1 MYGAGNQNP
10 EKTAQPEYQLPAYGM
25 QQNGWGRTYPID
37 AFPPIIR
44 QAVLDVDAELG
55 GGVELAASAA
65 LGIISTV
72 CQEFV
77 NVQRPKLKP
86 SSCSLF
92 LITIAGTGAGKTE
105 IQNNF
110 ITELEAFERE
120 EESRASAASKDS
132 RELSR
137 KVRIEM
143 LAELHQRE
151 YEALAEYDELREKE
165 SKLRKD
171 IDYLNEVLSGRRPMV
186 EIRGKRPAPPEARVA
201 AANHALESLL
211 LRIQQLQAELA
222 EIQADIRDAIGPAAR
237 RLVYGR
243 GSFAGFRNGLQ
254 DKCRSA
260 GIISAEAGGILNSPL
275 VTRNMDAWNDLWGCE
290 FYRETYDKREY
301 VIESPRLTLALMLQ
315 PKQFQKFLDNCGEN
329 ALDNGFLSR
338 TLLLKVP
345 SYPPKSAGG
354 SDDAPMEIGSLK
366 QFHQRIQA
374 ILGQPFPCIPERT
387 VLTFSGTARRYWESY
402 YNKLSVAITEK
413 ARFDAEMEGFVR
425 KLPEQAA
432 RIAALFHY
440 FEMYPV
446 RKSADSASAT
456 DAYGRPALRGKE
468 REIPIETVQAAIRL
482 CDWYM
487 AEFRML
493 VVASELPEPIS
504 AFAFSTQVRAHADK
518 ILRTIEKNYWKYV
531 EAQGSTCVKLE
542 YKKIQNANRTIKTK
556 GEILAALHCLA
567 SEGRLHL
574 RRGTKGGY
582 FVCYNRSGIY
592 GCGRCVPTSTFAPQA
607 QSLSS
612 HDPRAQAVKPEPES
626 DARQVGVVDQAPQST
641 DIPLD
646 YDAAIAG
653 TSLLDLIK
661 VKSPSLFT
669 SKRDASS
676 SEGTKEET
684 KEFSAEEQQFSSS
697 VPDSGEGQPQPIGF
711 ILPQDQL
718 NRAVSN
724 SLGFPVDDDEDAGN
738 ESSERH

>member
-1 MYGAGNQNP
+1 MYGAGNQNLGN
-10 EKTAQPEYQLPAYGM
+10 TAQPEYQLSEYRL
-25 QQNGWGRTYPID
+25 QQNGRGRTYPID

-44 QAVLDVDAELG
+44 QAIIDVDAELG
-55 GGVELAASAA
+55 GGIELAASAA
-65 LGIISTV
+65 LGIVSTA

-92 LITIAGTGAGKTE
+92 LITIAGTGAGKSE

-120 EESRASAASKDS
+120 EESRANEASEGS
-132 RELSR
+132 RKLSR

-143 LAELHQRE
+143 LAELRERE
-151 YEALAEYDELREKE
+151 YEALVEYDELREKE
-165 SKLRKD
+165 GKVRKHL
-171 IDYLNEVLSGRRPMV
+171 DYQNEVLSGRRPV
-186 EIRGKRPAPPEARVA
+186 IEVRGKRPEPLEARVA

-211 LRIQQLQAELA
+211 LRIQELQSELA
-222 EIQADIRDAIGPAAR
+222 EIQAEIRDTIGPAAR

-260 GIISAEAGGILNSPL
+260 GIISAEAGGILNSAL

-354 SDDAPMEIGSLK
+354 SDDAPREIGSLK
-366 QFHQRIQA
+366 KFHQRIQA
-374 ILGQPFPCIPERT
+374 ILGQQFPCIPERT
-387 VLTFSGTARRYWESY
+387 VLTFSATARRYWESY
-402 YNKLSVAITEK
+402 YNKLSVAIAEK
-413 ARFDAEMEGFVR
+413 GKFDTEMEGFVR

-440 FEMYPV
+440 FEMHPV
-446 RKSADSASAT
+446 RNSADSGSAT
-456 DAYGRPALRGKE
+456 DAYGRPALKGKE
-468 REIPIETVQAAIRL
+468 RDIPIETVQAAIRL

-493 VVASELPEPIS
+493 VVASELPEPLS
-504 AFAFSTQVRAHADK
+504 AFAFSTQVRANADK

-531 EAQGSTCVKLE
+531 EAQHGSACVKLE
-542 YKKIQNANRTIKTK
+542 YKKIQNANRTIKTQ

-567 SEGRLHL
+567 SEGRLYL
-574 RRGTKGGY
+574 GRGKKGGY
-582 FVCYNRSGIY
+582 FVCYNRSGFY
-592 GCGRCVPTSTFAPQA
+592 GCGRCVPTPTLVKQA
-607 QSLSS
+607 ESPSAHEVTGQS
-612 HDPRAQAVKPEPES
+612 VKLGLES
-626 DARQVGVVDQAPQST
+626 DARQVGVVDQGPQST
-641 DIPLD
+641 DIPVD
-646 YDAAIAG
+646 YDAYMRG
-653 TSLLDLIK
+653 KSLLDI
-661 VKSPSLFT
+661 VKA
-669 SKRDASS
+669 KRPNLVAS
-676 SEGTKEET
+676 EEET
-684 KEFSAEEQQFSSS
+684 KETSAEEQQFPLS
-697 VPDSGEGQPQPIGF
+697 VLNSGEDQSQSSRF
-711 ILPQDQL
+711 ILPHDQL
-718 NRAVSN
+718 NRAVSS
-724 SLGFPVDDDEDAGN
+724 SLGFPADDDEEVDDDPNAQD
-738 ESSERH
+738 